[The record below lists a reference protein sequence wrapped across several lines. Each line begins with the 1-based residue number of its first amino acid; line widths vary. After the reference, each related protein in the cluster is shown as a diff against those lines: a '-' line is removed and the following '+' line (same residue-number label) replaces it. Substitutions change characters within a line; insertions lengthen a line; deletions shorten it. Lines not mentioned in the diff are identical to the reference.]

1 MSATFVR
8 ARKKIWDADIDWLV
22 DNIKFL
28 LIDVQSLTQAKAITG
43 ATNATPISIL
53 STGHTLTTGDFVDI
67 HGVGGNTNANGH
79 RRVTV
84 TDANNYTL
92 QDPATGANIAGN
104 GAYTSGGFGIS
115 LEVIEFI
122 SDVTAAIV
130 SRSSNL
136 ASKTSTRGIIDAA
149 DPQFATVSGATS
161 ELMMVAKDTGSD
173 ATSPVFLL
181 ISSFTSGMPVIPNG
195 GNIDVLLNALGIAQS
210 F

>member
-43 ATNATPISIL
+43 ATNATPISIA
-53 STGHTLTTGDFVDI
+53 STGHGLTTGDFVDI

-79 RRVTV
+79 RKVTV

-92 QDPATGANIAGN
+92 QDPVTGANIAGN

-122 SDVTAAIV
+122 SDVSAAIV

-149 DPQFATVSGATS
+149 DPQFALVSGATS
-161 ELMMVAKDTGSD
+161 ELIMIAKDTGSD

-181 ISSFTSGMPVIPNG
+181 LSSFTSGMPVIPNG
-195 GNIDVLLNALGIAQS
+195 GNIDVVLNALGIAQS